1 MNQSEINCP
10 IPVNERKL
18 DVSWDESVIT
28 LTSFSHA
35 LGAELDALGY
45 PAAPK
50 RATTLAKD
58 LGLGRTQAFRLLKGL
73 SVPNL
78 DSMAALRAMGV
89 SMDRILDR
97 VTSQIQPT
105 VDVQISGQSVPAVVQ
120 KNPPGA
126 YATVMLV
133 PSRGGQFELLALQ
146 PGTVA
151 PDHAVAI
158 QGLQFPIRSSLAIV
172 EDDAATLAT
181 LGQQMGSAFRVAQ
194 FALGMGLLNS
204 PGLLGYSAF
213 LIDWRLPDI
222 DGHELVARLRKNS
235 LAPIFVL
242 TGDKSASASIAKAL
256 DFENVHH
263 VAKPAD
269 EIILIKRIL
278 HAIGHAR

>member
-1 MNQSEINCP
+1 M
-10 IPVNERKL
+10 
-18 DVSWDESVIT
+18 IT
-28 LTSFSHA
+28 LTSFSAA

-73 SVPNL
+73 SAPNL

-105 VDVQISGQSVPAVVQ
+105 VEVQISGQSVPAVVQ

-126 YATVMLV
+126 FATVMLV
-133 PSRGGQFELLALQ
+133 PAGAGQFELLALQ
-146 PGTVA
+146 PGAVA

-172 EDDAATLAT
+172 EDDAVTLTT
-181 LGQQMGSAFRVAQ
+181 LGQQMGGAFRVAQ
-194 FALGMGLLNS
+194 FALGMELLNS
-204 PGLLGYSAF
+204 PGLPGYSAF

-222 DGHELVARLRKNS
+222 DGQDLVARLRKNS

-242 TGDKSASASIAKAL
+242 TGDKSASASIARAL

-278 HAIGHAR
+278 HAIGHSH